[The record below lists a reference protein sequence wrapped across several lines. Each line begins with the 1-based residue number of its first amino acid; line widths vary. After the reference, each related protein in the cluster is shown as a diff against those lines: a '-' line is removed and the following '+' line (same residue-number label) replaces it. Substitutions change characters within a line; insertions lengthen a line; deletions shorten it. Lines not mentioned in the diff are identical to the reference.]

1 MPPPEQEL
9 INHRLVAAISHPT
22 RMHAMSVLWNR
33 EASPREIA
41 EELGEPVN
49 NVTYHVKQLLE
60 LGWVELVAQRPARG
74 GRVMEHF
81 YKATRDSVFDDAD
94 LEAIGTRGRTMMNT
108 AILND
113 MARDLNEAMLSGTFS
128 KRDDNHLTRIPMDV
142 DDEGWEE
149 TKEILNRALEELL
162 EVRARVANRV
172 AETGEESF
180 PTKVEIIQFL
190 SPQPKGRGTGA

>member
-1 MPPPEQEL
+1 VSPQDQEL

-41 EELGEPVN
+41 AEIDEPVN

-60 LGWVELVAQRPARG
+60 LGWIELVAQRPARG

-81 YKATRDSVFDDAD
+81 YKATRDSLFDDAD

-128 KRDDNHLTRIPMDV
+128 ERDDNQLTRIPMDV

-149 TKEILNRALEELL
+149 TKEILTTALEELL

-172 AETGEESF
+172 AQTGEATV
-180 PTKVEIIQFL
+180 PTKVEILQFL
-190 SPQPKGRGTGA
+190 SPSPKNGRKDV

>member
-1 MPPPEQEL
+1 MSPPDQEL

-22 RMHAMSVLWNR
+22 RMHAMAVLWNR

-41 EELGEPVN
+41 AELGEPVN
-49 NVTYHVKQLLE
+49 NVTYHVKQLLG
-60 LGWVELVAQRPARG
+60 LGWIELVAQRPARG

-81 YKATRDSVFDDAD
+81 YKATRDSVFDDDD

-128 KRDDNHLTRIPMDV
+128 ERDDNHLTRIPMDV
-142 DDEGWEE
+142 DGEGWEE
-149 TKEILNRALEELL
+149 TKQILNGALEELL

-172 AETGEESF
+172 AETGEETF
-180 PTKVEIIQFL
+180 PTKVEIIQFM
-190 SPQPKGRGTGA
+190 SPQRKSGDDAG